1 MLCTVVTATGG
12 AHRHH
17 PCVADTRR
25 VRTHASASSSASSD
39 EVKRTVANDPSL
51 WREAWFACENP
62 QALRVLAVMPVA
74 KVDARRIGQVDTKT
88 KEWISGG
95 ATSGILAAQRGDVAF
110 IRELA
115 RIAGVKH
122 FEIGDDDGRRALH
135 HAAAY
140 GKTDAVRALVEL
152 GCDID
157 AVDDCDGS
165 TACILSACFERRE
178 TLDALLDLGA
188 DVRISDRG
196 NATIGGHLAQRA
208 PRMNAQLLRALVIAG
223 PGGTSSLRRGE
234 KTYLAKRAALKNQL
248 TSLRLEDL
256 VQLAKSW
263 RANVRGT
270 DVASDKGKLID
281 ALLATTL

>member
-1 MLCTVVTATGG
+1 MLCAAATATNG
-12 AHRHH
+12 AHRHNR
-17 PCVADTRR
+17 CVLNDRR

-39 EVKRTVANDPSL
+39 EVKRTVANDPPL
-51 WREAWFACENP
+51 WRDAWFACENP
-62 QALRVLAVMPVA
+62 QALRVLAAMPVA
-74 KVDARRIGQVDTKT
+74 KVNARRIGQLDVKT
-88 KEWISGG
+88 KEWIPGG

-115 RIAGVKH
+115 RIAGVEH

-140 GKTDAVRALVEL
+140 GKTDAVRVLVEL

-157 AVDDCDGS
+157 AIDYCDGS
-165 TACILSACFERRE
+165 TAAILSACFERRD

-188 DVRISDRG
+188 DVRIRDKG
-196 NATIGGHLAQRA
+196 NATVGGHLAQRA

-263 RANVRGT
+263 RANVRGA
-270 DVASDKGKLID
+270 DVASDKLKLID
-281 ALLATTL
+281 ALLATTP